1 MTESSL
7 KTGLKALF
15 AVAGAKRRGQFRLVV
30 ALTLVG
36 AIAELFTIG
45 AVIPLL
51 LLVADPDRAKSITP
65 LMVALSP
72 IQQLFGVGVV
82 VAAAFVLALAAILA
96 TIFRLLL
103 NWITQK
109 FVYGLHRDLVLITF
123 NRTLRQPYAW
133 HTRQNSSIFIAAIEK
148 VYLVTVGVISP
159 LVTALSASVMV
170 VMIGA
175 FLLVINPAA
184 ALIAI
189 AVVGSIYAVMTLTT
203 RDIGRRISDTESQV
217 RSLRIKALQEALG
230 GIRDISLDQTHAIF
244 EARIASL
251 EQEHS
256 QLLAQ
261 SSLISQ
267 TPRLVVEGAVI
278 LLVAALAV
286 WFNTRP
292 GGVVHAMPV
301 LGALALGSQRL
312 LPMVQL
318 VYYGYVN
325 FNFHQASIDDIVKL
339 LNLPERRVKEIQ
351 TPDAAIRFVNCIEFK
366 DVSFSY
372 DGSRTIVDDVSLTI
386 KKGERIGFIGKTGS
400 GKSTLID
407 LVMGLLQP
415 TSGSILID
423 GVALSPANEGT
434 WKAQVAHVPQN
445 IFLSDDTILANI
457 AFGCAV
463 GAIDADR
470 AAAAAAQA
478 GLGEFLRQLEHGLN
492 SKVGERGIRLSGG
505 QRQRIGIARALYK
518 EASVLV
524 LDEAT
529 SALDDATEA
538 EVMDAVASLAEDLTI
553 IMIAHRLSTVANCDR
568 VYRLGDGR
576 ILDVGS
582 YDVVI
587 GEQRVS
593 CGLGENPESH
603 GETSGT

>member
-351 TPDAAIRFVNCIEFK
+351 APDAAIRFVNCIEFK